1 LTTEQKEEIN
11 ARRRA
16 ARQNK
21 ALEERNARQ
30 SANKKNISAEE
41 RQKNNA
47 RRMKS
52 RQNIAPQERQ
62 EMNANRRVRRQGI
75 PEHEK
80 KVLLAKRKANAT
92 ARRNTPCADSIA
104 MPCPNAASLATV
116 NLSKEG
122 AAAPPVSPSGS
133 MPDYTI
139 GTEGDSSIF
148 TPLRMVMLIKPLLMG
163 SRTLQMTW
171 RPSLAGSWTRMP
183 SPTISRMRSMTYM
196 MMKVCSLTF
205 PLALF
210 VMSL

>member
-62 EMNANRRVRRQGI
+62 EMNANRRARRQSI
-75 PEHEK
+75 PEYERQA
-80 KVLLAKRKANAT
+80 LLAKRRANAM

-104 MPCPNAASLATV
+104 MPCPNAASLATG
-116 NLSKEG
+116 NLAKEG
-122 AAAPPVSPSGS
+122 DASPPISPSWS
-133 MPDYTI
+133 TSDYTI

-148 TPLRMVMLIKPLLMG
+148 TLPHMLIL
-163 SRTLQMTW
+163 
-171 RPSLAGSWTRMP
+171 
-183 SPTISRMRSMTYM
+183 I
-196 MMKVCSLTF
+196 
-205 PLALF
+205 
-210 VMSL
+210 

>member
-1 LTTEQKEEIN
+1 
-11 ARRRA
+11 
-16 ARQNK
+16 
-21 ALEERNARQ
+21 
-30 SANKKNISAEE
+30 
-41 RQKNNA
+41 
-47 RRMKS
+47 
-52 RQNIAPQERQ
+52 
-62 EMNANRRVRRQGI
+62 MNANRRVRRQGI